1 MTNALTTDFQ
11 TLAPSDG
18 GVSKG
23 NAIIEVF
30 ELQITDSDI
39 GGAGEDKLYFHSGVS
54 GSNAD
59 IQWYSLKNEANY
71 GSTTSTH
78 YKTVSY
84 TAYPVEADGFERR
97 GTGTLPRPTI
107 RFANINSYFN
117 TYLTNFDDLLGAK
130 IIRRRTLQK
139 YLTTNPPV
147 ELHREIFYIERKV
160 SENGVFIEFELVSS
174 FDTQGV
180 KLPRRTVIAA
190 RCPWKY
196 KDTEQ
201 GGCDWS
207 SNSRFTIDGVEYVL
221 YYNKDDQLI
230 TLDTTD
236 DPYVAN
242 TFNYWGLQQTQSV
255 QEASL
260 YSARTGDYKY
270 KVNQY
275 TEYQRPIGSL
285 YTISSLALGT
295 DQTAYT
301 LSTTAHGIVVGDF
314 VVIKGCTPAAYNYKQ
329 VPLYVKTVSDAVVTV
344 RDDNSADDP
353 GDALSI
359 GGYMQ
364 NTRKT
369 LYKCITE
376 HSILTTD
383 SEAEIIKPTNISYW
397 EFGDICG
404 KRMNSCA
411 VRYGYEPFIG
421 GIKSVT
427 VAFDAGSDNN
437 DWTAGVGAGYDASDP
452 PTAANGGVKIGPDWA
467 QSTAYTTT
475 VGDNNNAA
483 YGNNHY
489 VVTSGGTAG
498 ATPPTHS
505 GVGDEVEYNNTV
517 TFKCLGLRAKYDAV
531 VTGGSGQIKTYTQV
545 VAGSGYSSGVDIDV
559 TIAAP
564 PDPAAIG
571 NVRTTAQAKAEINV
585 NTTRSVDLPFGGF
598 PGSALY

>member
-230 TLDTTD
+230 TLDTSD
-236 DPYVAN
+236 SPYVAN
-242 TFNYWGLQQTQSV
+242 TFNYWGLQQTQSHRTD
-255 QEASL
+255 SL
-260 YSARTGDYKY
+260 YDAKSYA
-270 KVNQY
+270 VNQY

-285 YTISSLALGT
+285 YTISSLSLGT
-295 DQTAYT
+295 LETAYT
-301 LSTTAHGIVVGDF
+301 LSTTTHGIVVGDF

-329 VPLYVKTVSDAVVTV
+329 VPLYVKTVSDAVVTIQ
-344 RDDNSADDP
+344 DNNSADAA
-353 GDALSI
+353 GSLST

-369 LYKCITE
+369 LYKCITAHNIAE
-376 HSILTTD
+376 DD

-411 VRYGYEPFIG
+411 VRYGYEPSIG

-427 VAFDAGSDNN
+427 VALDAGADEPY
-437 DWTAGVGAGYDASDP
+437 DWKVGVGAGYDINDP

-467 QSTAYTTT
+467 QNTVYTTT

-483 YGNNHY
+483 YGNYHY

-498 ATPPTHS
+498 ATPPTHT
-505 GVGDEVEYNNTV
+505 GVGDEVEYNGTV

-559 TIAAP
+559 TIVAP

-585 NTTRSVDLPFGGF
+585 NTTRSVDVPFGGF

>member
-160 SENGVFIEFELVSS
+160 SENGIFIEFELVSS

-242 TFNYWGLQQTQSV
+242 TFNYWGLQQTQSHRTD
-255 QEASL
+255 SL
-260 YSARTGDYKY
+260 YDAKSYA
-270 KVNQY
+270 VNQY

-285 YTISSLALGT
+285 YTISSLSLGT
-295 DQTAYT
+295 LETAYT
-301 LSTTAHGIVVGDF
+301 LSTTTHGIVVGDF

-344 RDDNSADDP
+344 RDDNSADNE
-353 GDALSI
+353 DALSI

-397 EFGDICG
+397 EFGDVCG

-411 VRYGYEPFIG
+411 IRYGYEPFIG

-427 VAFDAGSDNN
+427 IALDAGSDIN

-467 QSTAYTTT
+467 QNTAYTTT

-483 YGNNHY
+483 YGNYHY

>member
-1 MTNALTTDFQ
+1 VTNALTTDFQ

-84 TAYPVEADGFERR
+84 TAYPVEAEGFERR

-207 SNSRFTIDGVEYVL
+207 SDSRFTIEGTEYVL

-230 TLDTTD
+230 TLDTSD
-236 DPYVAN
+236 SPYVAN
-242 TFNYWGLQQTQSV
+242 TFNYWGLQQTQSHRTD
-255 QEASL
+255 SL
-260 YSARTGDYKY
+260 YDAKSYA
-270 KVNQY
+270 VNQY

-285 YTISSLALGT
+285 YTISSLSLGT
-295 DQTAYT
+295 LETAYT
-301 LSTTAHGIVVGDF
+301 LSTTTHGIVVGDF

-329 VPLYVKTVSDAVVTV
+329 VPLYVKTVSDAVVTIQ
-344 RDDNSADDP
+344 DNNSADAA
-353 GDALSI
+353 GSLST

-369 LYKCITE
+369 LYKCITAHNIAE
-376 HSILTTD
+376 DD

-397 EFGDICG
+397 EFGDVCG

-411 VRYGYEPFIG
+411 IRYGYEPFIG

-427 VAFDAGSDNN
+427 IALDGEDTN

-483 YGNNHY
+483 YGNYHY

-498 ATPPTHS
+498 ATPPTHT
-505 GVGDEVEYNNTV
+505 GVGDEVEYNGTV

-531 VTGGSGQIKTYTQV
+531 VTTASGIIKTYTEV
-545 VAGSGYSSGVDIDV
+545 TAGSGYSSGVDIDV
-559 TIAAP
+559 TVAAP
-564 PDPAAIG
+564 DGYPG
-571 NVRTTAQAKAEINV
+571 TGKERAQAKAEIQM

>member
-1 MTNALTTDFQ
+1 VTNALTTDFQ

-160 SENGVFIEFELVSS
+160 SENGIFIEFELVSS

-201 GGCDWS
+201 GGCDWPS
-207 SNSRFTIDGVEYVL
+207 DSRFTIDGTEYVL

-230 TLDTTD
+230 TLDTSD
-236 DPYVAN
+236 YPYVAN

-260 YSARTGDYKY
+260 YSARTGNYKY

-329 VPLYVKTVSDAVVTV
+329 VPLYVKTVSDAVVTIQ
-344 RDDNSADDP
+344 DNNSADAA
-353 GDALSI
+353 GSLST

-427 VAFDAGSDNN
+427 VALDAGADEPY
-437 DWTAGVGAGYDASDP
+437 DWKVGVGAGYDINDP

-467 QSTAYTTT
+467 QNTAYTTT

-483 YGNNHY
+483 YGNYHY

-585 NTTRSVDLPFGGF
+585 NTTRSVDVPFGGF